1 MGMTDPVS
9 DMLTRIR
16 NAQMAGKKF
25 VDIPLSRI
33 KLRIGE
39 ILTTEGY
46 VGGIEKP
53 ETEESVRSFRLLL
66 KYHMGRPVIEEIKRI
81 SRPGRRHYVRHDKL
95 PRVYQGLGV
104 AIVST
109 SKGVMTSKEAGKQGI
124 GGELLCTV
132 F

>member
-25 VDIPLSRI
+25 VDIPTSRI
-33 KLRIGE
+33 KRRIGE
-39 ILTTEGY
+39 ILTAEGY
-46 VGGIEKP
+46 IGGFEKP
-53 ETEESVRSFRLLL
+53 EEADDGRFFRLVL
-66 KYHMGRPVIEEIKRI
+66 KYHLGKPVIEEIKRI
-81 SRPGRRHYVRHDKL
+81 SRPGRRQYVRREKL

-109 SKGVMTSKEAGKQGI
+109 SKGVMTGKEAGKQGI